1 MYKARFLGIIAA
13 CLGLLGLSTMS
24 AGAQTEVNLSAWT
37 HDQLYL
43 DYFNSRLE
51 EWEALH
57 PDISFTYDFQ
67 MISNA
72 PEAYLQA
79 LAAGEPVPDLLGLEQ
94 GQFPNF
100 MKNGVI
106 ASNFL
111 DLTDRIGADRDKYAE
126 GRFSIYSYEG
136 RIYALESSLTA
147 SVYYYQPAVY
157 EAAGVEVPTTWEE
170 ALEVGAKLAENGSAF
185 GFVTND
191 GSQFQMML
199 NQRGG
204 QIFDENAN
212 FVLAEEENRA
222 MAIEVATLIQ
232 EGVKNGTFFVV
243 LGGDVWSG
251 VTIPTAYREGRLAG
265 TVMPDWW
272 STCCL
277 KPNVEDMAGQ
287 WAIAKPPVWEAG
299 GSGTLVWGGTG
310 WAVNSQSADAEIA
323 YEFLAFMY
331 LGKES
336 QIQRFEKINMFPNML
351 EAAAD
356 PRVTELTDPFYADQK
371 IGEIYSELAA
381 EVPVWYQSPFRSN
394 FNTAVGDNLPLLFD
408 GTLTP
413 EAFVDEVIRL
423 TQEAIDFGF

>member
-1 MYKARFLGIIAA
+1 MQKARFFGLMAL
-13 CLGLLGLSTMS
+13 CLGLLSFGIMT
-24 AGAQTEVNLSAWT
+24 AGAQAEVTLSAWT

-51 EWEALH
+51 EWEAAH
-57 PDISFTYDFQ
+57 PDTKFTYDFQ

-106 ASNFL
+106 AENFV
-111 DLTDRIGADRDKYAE
+111 DLTDVIGEDRDKYAE

-147 SVYYYQPAVY
+147 SVYYYQPAIY
-157 EAAGVEVPTTWEE
+157 EKAGVEVPTTWD
-170 ALEVGAKLAENGSAF
+170 EVLVAGEKLAAVGSSF

-199 NQRGG
+199 NQRGVA
-204 QIFDENAN
+204 IFDENAN
-212 FVLAEEENRA
+212 FVLGAEENRA
-222 MAIEVATLIQ
+222 KAIEVAKLIQ
-232 EGVKNGTFFVV
+232 DGVKNGTFFVV

-265 TVMPDWW
+265 TLMPDWW

-287 WAIAKPPVWEAG
+287 WAIAKPPVWSDG
-299 GSGTLVWGGTG
+299 GFGTLVWGGTG
-310 WAVNSQSADAEIA
+310 WAVNSKSPNSEIA
-323 YEFLAFMY
+323 LEFLTFMY

-356 PRVTELTDPFYADQK
+356 PRVTELADPFYGDQK
-371 IGEIYSELAA
+371 IGEVYSELAN

-394 FNTAVGDNLPLLFD
+394 FNTAAADNLPLLFD
-408 GTLTP
+408 GTMTP